1 MITRESLTSR
11 GSRSPY
17 EQFGSSPIHFRDM
30 SPEQK
35 PDNLSNS
42 SFSPQIQ
49 QSSPAY
55 QSVLRSSFSP
65 ADNFET
71 ARMLA
76 NKSAQQ
82 QQQSPVAN
90 VTVGGSN
97 SGRVINRNYL
107 QIQSNNY
114 NNKLASSQLP
124 ASSNLFS
131 VSPISTGNL
140 TTTGIA
146 SNLQENSK
154 RTKSLSRSLRSL
166 FSRPSSTVKT
176 SSQKREKSYETPS
189 MSNQN
194 YDIQSGLCF
203 DHFYFSFILIINKV
217 FKLII

>member
-17 EQFGSSPIHFRDM
+17 DHFGSNPIHFRDM

-35 PDNLSNS
+35 QDNLSNN

-49 QSSPAY
+49 SQTSPAY
-55 QSVLRSSFSP
+55 QSVLRSSFNP

-82 QQQSPVAN
+82 QQQQQQSPGAN

-124 ASSNLFS
+124 AGSNLFS

-140 TTTGIA
+140 ATAGLT

-166 FSRPSSTVKT
+166 FTRPSSTVKT
-176 SSQKREKSYETPS
+176 TAQKREKSYETPS
-189 MSNQN
+189 ISNQN
-194 YDIQSGLCF
+194 YDIQSGM
-203 DHFYFSFILIINKV
+203 
-217 FKLII
+217 

>member
-1 MITRESLTSR
+1 
-11 GSRSPY
+11 
-17 EQFGSSPIHFRDM
+17 M

-35 PDNLSNS
+35 PDNLSNN

-49 QSSPAY
+49 QQQPSPAY

-82 QQQSPVAN
+82 QQQQQQQQQSPGAN

-140 TTTGIA
+140 ATTGIN

-166 FSRPSSTVKT
+166 FSRPSSVVKA
-176 SSQKREKSYETPS
+176 SPQKREKSYETPS

-194 YDIQSGLCF
+194 YDIQSGI
-203 DHFYFSFILIINKV
+203 YFNYFIDFSKRD
-217 FKLII
+217 